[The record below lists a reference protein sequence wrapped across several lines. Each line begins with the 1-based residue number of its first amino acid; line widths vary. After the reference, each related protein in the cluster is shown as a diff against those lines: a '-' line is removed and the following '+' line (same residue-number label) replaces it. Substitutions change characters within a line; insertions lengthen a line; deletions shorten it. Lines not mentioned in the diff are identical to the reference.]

1 MLIKRRVMVAG
12 KLYFNKEHLW
22 VTVDGDKG
30 IIGISDHA
38 QEELGDVLLVE
49 TPGVQKK
56 VQQSSSF
63 GQIESAKAVSDLIS
77 PVSGTIIEI
86 NENLEE
92 QPELV
97 NEDPY
102 GKGWIIKVILDNT
115 KELNT
120 LLGEEEYSQ
129 YLQEE
134 CD

>member
-1 MLIKRRVMVAG
+1 MDG

-22 VTVDGDKG
+22 VRVEGNKAT
-30 IIGISDHA
+30 IGVTDHA
-38 QEELGDVLLVE
+38 QDELGDVLLVE

-77 PVSGTIIEI
+77 PVSGTIIEV

-92 QPELV
+92 EPELV

-102 GKGWIIKVILDNT
+102 GKGWIIKVILEDT
-115 KELNT
+115 GELNN
-120 LLGEEEYSQ
+120 LLSEEEYGQ

>member
-1 MLIKRRVMVAG
+1 MAG

-22 VTVDGDKG
+22 VRVDGNKG
-30 IIGISDHA
+30 TIGVSDHA

-77 PVSGTIIEI
+77 PVSGTIIEV

-92 QPELV
+92 EPELV

-115 KELNT
+115 KELNN

>member
-1 MLIKRRVMVAG
+1 MAG

-22 VTVDGDKG
+22 VRVEGNKG
-30 IIGISDHA
+30 TIGISDHA

-77 PVSGTIIEI
+77 PVSGTIIEV
-86 NENLEE
+86 NKSLEE
-92 QPELV
+92 EPELV

-102 GKGWIIKVILDNT
+102 EKGWIIKVLLENT
-115 KELNT
+115 NELNN

-129 YLQEE
+129 YIREE
-134 CD
+134 CN

>member
-1 MLIKRRVMVAG
+1 VAG

-22 VTVDGDKG
+22 VRVEGNKG
-30 IIGISDHA
+30 TIGISDHA

-77 PVSGTIIEI
+77 PVSGTIIEV
-86 NENLEE
+86 NKSLEE
-92 QPELV
+92 EPELV

-102 GKGWIIKVILDNT
+102 EKGWIIKVLLENT
-115 KELNT
+115 NELNN

-129 YLQEE
+129 YIREE
-134 CD
+134 CN

>member
-1 MLIKRRVMVAG
+1 MAG

-22 VTVDGDKG
+22 VRVEGNKAT
-30 IIGISDHA
+30 IGVSDHA

-49 TPGVQKK
+49 TAGLHKK
-56 VQQSSSF
+56 VQQSISF

-77 PVSGTIIEI
+77 PVSGTIIEV
-86 NENLEE
+86 NESLEDE
-92 QPELV
+92 PELV

-102 GKGWIIKVILDNT
+102 AKGWIIKVTLENAG
-115 KELNT
+115 ELNN